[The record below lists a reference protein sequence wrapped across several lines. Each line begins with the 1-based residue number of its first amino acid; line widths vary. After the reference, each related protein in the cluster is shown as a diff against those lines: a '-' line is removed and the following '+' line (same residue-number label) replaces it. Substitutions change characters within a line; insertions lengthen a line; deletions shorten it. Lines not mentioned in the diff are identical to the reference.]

1 LTDGALGR
9 LLGQDYRNLLP
20 LDEIDSEDIETFLDA
35 WTGFH
40 TLLSADTNNYH
51 ILKSQG
57 AHAAEGAFSYLVN
70 SNMLAGFALV
80 AWPAEY
86 ETSGVMSFM
95 LSRSGTLYEA
105 DLGLEGGTFA
115 SAMLGFD
122 PDDRWAPVLEGFT
135 NLEVLK

>member
-105 DLGLEGGTFA
+105 I
-115 SAMLGFD
+115 SA
-122 PDDRWAPVLEGFT
+122 WKAAPL
-135 NLEVLK
+135 LRPC